1 MSLLVRI
8 NVALVATFAI
18 AAAAL
23 GYACTS
29 MLQANAKR
37 EVLQQAGLMID
48 NALATRDYTAE
59 EILPLLN
66 AQMRSEFLPQSVPFY
81 AATQNFLRLR
91 ERHPE
96 YAYKEATLNPT
107 NPRDRATDWEA
118 DLIQKFRNDSHTH
131 EIIGERDTPTGR
143 SLYLARPIRVE
154 SECLGCHSLP
164 STAPASLLARYGSDN
179 GFGWQANEI
188 VGAQIVSVP
197 LASAAASADRIFR
210 RVMSSIV
217 IAMLIAVLIVNATL
231 YFLVVRPIRHIARI
245 ADGLSL
251 GNPPAQDFPDRGSV
265 ELTALARSFKRMR
278 ISLEKALQLLESGKP

>member
-8 NVALVATFAI
+8 NVALAATFVI
-18 AAAAL
+18 AAVAL
-23 GYACTS
+23 GYACSS

-48 NALATRDYTAE
+48 SALATRDYTAE
-59 EILPLLN
+59 EIFPLLGS
-66 AQMRSEFLPQSVPFY
+66 QMRTDFLPQSVPFY

-96 YAYKEATLNPT
+96 YTYKEATLNPT
-107 NPRDRATDWEA
+107 NPRDRAMDWEA

-131 EIIGERDTPTGR
+131 EIVGERETPTGN

-154 SECLGCHSLP
+154 SECLVCHSLP
-164 STAPASLLARYGSDN
+164 SAAPASLVARYGRDN

-197 LASAAASADRIFR
+197 LASAVASADRIFH
-210 RVMSSIV
+210 RVIGSI
-217 IAMLIAVLIVNATL
+217 LITLAAAVLIVNATL
-231 YFLVVRPIRHIARI
+231 YMLVVRPVRRIAHIA
-245 ADGLSL
+245 DELSL
-251 GNPPAQDFPDRGSV
+251 GQPAPGEFPLRGAQEV
-265 ELTALARSFKRMR
+265 TALVRSFNRMR
-278 ISLEKALQLLESGKP
+278 VSLEKALKLLES